1 MKAQSPAGTWLRA
14 LHGQDEPQRGLAGGC
29 GAGCAPG
36 TAAAPW
42 LPHACPTGAEPPHG
56 TEQGGSALLPR
67 WLLAG
72 TWDGADGQRTDGQR
86 GWHIPPHIS
95 CPWPSSREP
104 ALPHG
109 SCPPP
114 QLPSLWGRQPLR
126 SPCLVPVAL
135 KEPWQRFLR
144 CCWGRAPRAGLF
156 LCLFLPSLGLWP
168 RLRGRGSLW
177 PQAGWG
183 LKPAEL
189 LKAWTLSAVGL
200 LRFSPACNLF
210 ELWQGSSSQMRI
222 FFPPKEE
229 KSTVSCGA
237 AARGCPRLV
246 WSSGAAFPSC
256 PPCLLPGSAAGSLS
270 RQLNQHQGRGRQV
283 EGP

>member
-1 MKAQSPAGTWLRA
+1 MIWGRASRSLPQEGGQGPRVLTRRGSCSSPPDRRVPPRSPRPGGAGMKAQSPAGTWLHA
-14 LHGQDEPQRGLAGGC
+14 LHGQDEPRRGLAGGC

-114 QLPSLWGRQPLR
+114 APLLVGPSGSAQPLLGACGTEGALAEISAVMLGPGSSGRALSVPFPPLAGALAKAAWPWVALAPGRVGAETCRAIKGLDTECCRAPPLLPSVQ
-126 SPCLVPVAL
+126 
-135 KEPWQRFLR
+135 F
-144 CCWGRAPRAGLF
+144 
-156 LCLFLPSLGLWP
+156 
-168 RLRGRGSLW
+168 
-177 PQAGWG
+177 
-183 LKPAEL
+183 
-189 LKAWTLSAVGL
+189 
-200 LRFSPACNLF
+200 
-210 ELWQGSSSQMRI
+210 I
-222 FFPPKEE
+222 
-229 KSTVSCGA
+229 
-237 AARGCPRLV
+237 
-246 WSSGAAFPSC
+246 
-256 PPCLLPGSAAGSLS
+256 
-270 RQLNQHQGRGRQV
+270 
-283 EGP
+283 